1 MRFAVDAVKPNRD
14 TRLARLDDI
23 TRLARLD
30 DITREPRV
38 GLIVDHYDAD
48 WSPLAGADRR
58 RRGGV
63 RDR

>member
-1 MRFAVDAVKPNRD
+1 MCFAVDDVKPNRD
-14 TRLARLDDI
+14 

-48 WSPLAGADRR
+48 
-58 RRGGV
+58 
-63 RDR
+63 